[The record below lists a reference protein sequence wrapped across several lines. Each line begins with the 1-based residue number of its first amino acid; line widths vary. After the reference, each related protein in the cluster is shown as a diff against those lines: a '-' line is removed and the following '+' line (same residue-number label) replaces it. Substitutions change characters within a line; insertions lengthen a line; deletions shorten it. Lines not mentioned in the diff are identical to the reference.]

1 MSKSIQALRE
11 RHNALARELN
21 NLLEQNPGATW
32 KAEHQTQYDEKMAEI
47 ETIRA
52 EIRRLEAV
60 ASLDVEARAEE
71 MGIQIH
77 QNVTTT
83 AVRNALY
90 DRWLRG
96 GDSALSAQ
104 EWQTVR
110 NTMSTGVGSEGGFTV
125 QQEVASELIKATKA
139 FGGLFEVATSF
150 NTSTGASMSWPSLDD
165 TANEGEIVAENV
177 SATDLDP
184 AFGNVSMATYKFSS
198 KTVAV
203 PIELLQD
210 SQVDIES
217 VVTELLG
224 ERLARVRHRKYTV
237 GTGTAEPRGIVVASG
252 VGKVGATGT
261 TTSVSYDDLVALEH
275 SVDPSYRSGRGVGFM
290 MHDDA
295 IAMIRKIKDT
305 QGRPIFV
312 PGYEQGNPGGAPDRL
327 LNRPITPNQ
336 HMAAPA
342 ANAKSILFGLLSN
355 YRIRNV
361 MAATMFRFT
370 DSAYTKK
377 GQVGFLAWQRAGGNL
392 LDISGTTVRHYQ
404 HSAT

>member
-21 NLLEQNPGATW
+21 NLLEQNPGASW
-32 KAEHQTQYDEKMAEI
+32 NAEHQKVYDEKMQEI
-47 ETIRA
+47 ERVRA
-52 EIRRLEAV
+52 EIRRQEDVAALE
-60 ASLDVEARAEE
+60 VEDRAKEL
-71 MGIQIH
+71 GISIH
-77 QNVTTT
+77 QSVTTG

-90 DRWLRG
+90 EKWLRG

-104 EWQTVR
+104 DWQSVR
-110 NTMSTGVGSEGGFTV
+110 NTLSTGTGSEGGFTV

-139 FGGLFEVATSF
+139 FGGLFDVATSF

-165 TANEGEIVAENV
+165 TGNEGEIVAEN
-177 SATDLDP
+177 SPASDLDP
-184 AFGNVSMATYKFSS
+184 VFGQVSMAAYKFSS
-198 KTVAV
+198 KVVSV
-203 PIELLQD
+203 PIELIQD
-210 SQVDIES
+210 SQVDIEG
-217 VVTELLG
+217 VANELIG
-224 ERLARVRHRKYTV
+224 ERLARIRHRKYTV
-237 GTGTAEPRGIVVASG
+237 GTGTGEPRGIVTASG
-252 VGKVGATGT
+252 VGKVGATGQT
-261 TTSVSYDDLVALEH
+261 VTVTYDDLVSLEH
-275 SVDPSYRSGRGVGFM
+275 SVDPSYRSGKGVGFM

-295 IAMIRKIKDT
+295 LAMVRKIKDT

-327 LNRPITPNQ
+327 LNRAITVNQ

-361 MAATMFRFT
+361 MAATLFRFT

-392 LDISGTTVRHYQ
+392 LDVSGSTVKHYQ

>member
-32 KAEHQTQYDEKMAEI
+32 NAEHQAQYEEKMGEI
-47 ETIRA
+47 ERIRA
-52 EIRRLEAV
+52 EIRRLEDV
-60 ASLDVEARAEE
+60 AALDVANRAEE

-77 QNVTTT
+77 QNVTSV

-90 DRWLRG
+90 EKWLRG
-96 GDSALSAQ
+96 GDSALTAQ
-104 EWQTVR
+104 EWSGIR
-110 NTMSTGVGSEGGFTV
+110 NTMSTGAGSEGGFTV

-139 FGGLFEVATSF
+139 FGGLFDVATSF

-165 TANEGEIVAENV
+165 TGNEGEIVPENTL
-177 SATDLDP
+177 AADQDA

-203 PIELLQD
+203 PLELLQD
-210 SQVDIES
+210 SQVDIEAI
-217 VVTELLG
+217 VTDLLG
-224 ERLARVRHRKYTV
+224 ERLARVRHRMYTV
-237 GTGTAEPRGIVVASG
+237 GTGTAQPRGIVTASG
-252 VGKVGATGT
+252 VGRVASTGATT
-261 TTSVSYDDLVALEH
+261 TVSYDDLVTLEH

-290 MHDDA
+290 MHDDS
-295 IAMIRKIKDT
+295 IAMVRKIKDT

-336 HMAAPA
+336 HMASPA
-342 ANAKSILFGLLSN
+342 ANAKSILFGQLSN

-361 MAATMFRFT
+361 MAATLFRFT
-370 DSAYTKK
+370 DSAFTRK

-392 LDISGTTVRHYQ
+392 LDISGSTVKHYQ